1 MLWGQVWWQG
11 QGPRFSSLVLQT
23 ACQRVRE
30 TFLLNALINLCMFL
44 TSFPCAAVQEVA
56 GEATVVS
63 PCQKSARVEFCE
75 PLYEGDGCCVV
86 LHGHGIASL
95 A

>member
-1 MLWGQVWWQG
+1 
-11 QGPRFSSLVLQT
+11 
-23 ACQRVRE
+23 
-30 TFLLNALINLCMFL
+30 MFL

-63 PCQKSARVEFCE
+63 PCQKSARVEFFE
-75 PLYEGDGCCVV
+75 PLYEGDGCRVV

-95 A
+95 T